1 MEHVGF
7 EGPINE
13 GFQGS
18 RVKKT
23 LTCFPIRLFFSRF
36 APARLIA
43 SVTKKK
49 GQIYFSSPFGRKPK
63 TKGLTFYLN

>member
-1 MEHVGF
+1 MKGSRGQGF
-7 EGPINE
+7 E
-13 GFQGS
+13 GS

-49 GQIYFSSPFGRKPK
+49 GQIYFYSPFGRKPK